1 MEKRNWKLI
10 LLEAIAKR
18 NRIASIVT
26 IALMIVIGLFISD
39 MKEYRKVVQI
49 TDPAMFQ
56 DGMET
61 NVGNAFIYG
70 ELKAV
75 DPVSYPE
82 IDGQYMYMKK
92 VREQYRE
99 DISAF
104 YVQGRGFMS
113 SSSTWNEVDS
123 EEKECRELSFCGVT
137 FDRERIDLT
146 IPDVEY
152 IETIYTSEN
161 VRYKY
166 YGVKSQNKGT
176 IYAVLKD
183 NTMVDAV
190 FHKDMDIKKTVELYE
205 SNKVKLCV
213 VFWIVWILIMVV
225 IVALLPDNQWLEE
238 RRKQEIAERRSL

>member
-18 NRIASIVT
+18 NRIVSIVI
-26 IALMIVIGLFISD
+26 IALMIVSGLFISD
-39 MKEYRKVVQI
+39 MKKDRKVVQI

-56 DGMET
+56 YGMET
-61 NVGNAFIYG
+61 NVGKAFIYG

-82 IDGQYMYMKK
+82 IGGQYMYIKK
-92 VREQYRE
+92 VREQYME
-99 DISAF
+99 DITAF
-104 YVQGRGFMS
+104 YVKGKGFMS
-113 SSSTWNEVDS
+113 NSSTWNEVDS
-123 EEKECRELSFCGVT
+123 EEKECKKLSCCGVT
-137 FDRERIDLT
+137 FDRESIALT

-152 IETIYTSEN
+152 IETIYESEN

-190 FHKDMDIKKTVELYE
+190 FHKDMDIKETLEFYKPQQV
-205 SNKVKLCV
+205 SLCV
-213 VFWIVWILIMVV
+213 VFWIVWILVTVV
-225 IVALLPDNQWLEE
+225 IVALLPDNEWLEE
-238 RRKQEIAERRSL
+238 RRKQEIAERRGL